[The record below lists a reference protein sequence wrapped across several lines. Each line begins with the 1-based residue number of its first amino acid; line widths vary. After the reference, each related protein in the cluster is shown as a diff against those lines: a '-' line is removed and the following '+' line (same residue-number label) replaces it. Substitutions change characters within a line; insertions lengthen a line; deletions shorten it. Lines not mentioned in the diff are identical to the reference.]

1 MAPPKPGKA
10 IVGKTM
16 RSSLVK
22 AALSCLLVLLICA
35 IGASQTLLRH
45 PYLLKPEDVLRIQVF
60 GQSQITADVPV
71 GIDGTVS
78 APFLGSVMAAGK
90 TLDALQAELTNL
102 YESKM
107 RIRDPI
113 VSVTVIQFRQLRAS
127 IGGAVGKPGSVQIR
141 PGDTVLSLLN
151 NGGGA
156 IRDEADLRR
165 AYLRHANSLEIIPLD
180 LYAMTVLGDMSQNY
194 QLQDGD
200 EVTVPEERNNHVT
213 ITGAVQH
220 PGQYVYH
227 EPMTLADAIALG
239 GGEIRYRSRFSGTII
254 IREKEGLPGQYVTI
268 HANFVRFVRKSD
280 QTQNVVL
287 QPGDFIFVPESNS
300 PDYVQINALFNV
312 AYIVNVL
319 GGGSVFTHI
328 FGG

>member
-1 MAPPKPGKA
+1 MRKATVGVLICLLLLLATCAFGANQAPP
-10 IVGKTM
+10 T
-16 RSSLVK
+16 R
-22 AALSCLLVLLICA
+22 
-35 IGASQTLLRH
+35 

-60 GQSQITADVPV
+60 GQSQISADVPV

-78 APFLGSVMAAGK
+78 APFLGSVPAAGRS
-90 TLDALQAELTNL
+90 LDALQADLTRL
-102 YESKM
+102 YETKM
-107 RIRDPI
+107 RLRDPI

-127 IGGAVGKPGSVQIR
+127 IGGTVGKPGSVQIR

-156 IRDEADLRR
+156 IRDVADLRR
-165 AYLRHANSLEIIPLD
+165 AYLRHAGSFEIVPLD

-213 ITGAVQH
+213 ITGAVQR
-220 PGQYVYH
+220 PGQYPYH

-239 GGEIRYRSRFSGTII
+239 GGEIRYRSKFSGTVI
-254 IREKEGLPGQYVTI
+254 IREKEGLPGQYITI
-268 HANFVRFVRKSD
+268 HANFVRFVRKGD

-287 QPGDFIFVPESNS
+287 QPGDFIFVPESNT

-312 AYIVNVL
+312 AYIVNTL